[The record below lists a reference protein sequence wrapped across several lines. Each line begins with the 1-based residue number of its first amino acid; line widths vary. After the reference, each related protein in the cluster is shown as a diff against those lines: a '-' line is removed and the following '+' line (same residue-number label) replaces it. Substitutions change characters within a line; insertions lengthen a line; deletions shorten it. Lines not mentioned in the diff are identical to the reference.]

1 MGAHSRDEHIL
12 ELHQRLVEADPLAPS
27 ELVETLMVELVKRL
41 SGRVRKTLDDILVQ
55 DAVTD
60 ALLAYVQEPT
70 KYDPAKSG
78 LVSYLSMS
86 AYGDYL
92 NMVAREQRRVKRQV
106 PIEIVEQR
114 LEAGN
119 YWIEDVE
126 ETVLRNL
133 GTLNDEERSQ
143 IQMKIIEQFPDP
155 RDRQLLRL
163 LLDGERK
170 TAAYST
176 VLGIQESDPAEQRR
190 IVKRNKDRLTKRLER
205 LRDKIGDVNE
215 NS

>member
-1 MGAHSRDEHIL
+1 MGAHSRIEYIRG
-12 ELHQRLVEADPLAPS
+12 LHQRLVEADPLAPS
-27 ELVETLMVELVKRL
+27 ELVETLMVELVRRL
-41 SGRVRKTLDDILVQ
+41 SGRVRKTVDDILVQ

-70 KYDPAKSG
+70 KYDPTKSG
-78 LVSYLSMS
+78 LLSYLSMS

-92 NMVAREQRRVKRQV
+92 NMVAREQRRAKRQV
-106 PIEIVEQR
+106 PIENVEQR

-119 YWIEDVE
+119 YWVEDVE

-143 IQMKIIEQFPDP
+143 IRIKIIEQFPHP
-155 RDRQLLRL
+155 RDRQLLSL

-205 LRDKIGDVNE
+205 LGDKLGDGNE

>member
-1 MGAHSRDEHIL
+1 
-12 ELHQRLVEADPLAPS
+12 
-27 ELVETLMVELVKRL
+27 MV
-41 SGRVRKTLDDILVQ
+41 GVRKTVDDILVQ

-70 KYDPAKSG
+70 KYDPTKSG
-78 LVSYLSMS
+78 LLSYLSMS

-92 NMVAREQRRVKRQV
+92 NMVAREQRRAKRQV
-106 PIEIVEQR
+106 PIETVEQR

-119 YWIEDVE
+119 YWVEDVE

-133 GTLNDEERSQ
+133 GTLNNEERSQ

-176 VLGIQESDPAEQRR
+176 VLGIQESDPTEQRR
-190 IVKRNKDRLTKRLER
+190 IVKRNKDRLTKRMER
-205 LRDKIGDVNE
+205 LRDKLGEVNE